1 MKLIPSSTARRS
13 TRIASARSRGSPQT
27 PLPVILMAPK
37 PSLWTERSP
46 PIRKSPESAAD
57 NLFVALFGAMPM
69 GFDCVFILSFIFLFL
84 SRNEPS
90 LHSMHGFGY
99 SKQPL
104 CRRKIAHAAKNKKT
118 DRKGKTD
125 SRQAKALES
134 LTRKAELWRILERR
148 PQFQPQNLTMM
159 SMSTRCSSRRRS
171 GNHTLLPCA
180 PQAVCAALSV
190 NAPDVFPSLHA
201 KNCGNPLLV

>member
-1 MKLIPSSTARRS
+1 
-13 TRIASARSRGSPQT
+13 
-27 PLPVILMAPK
+27 MAPK

-57 NLFVALFGAMPM
+57 NLFVALFGALFGALFDTMPM

-104 CRRKIAHAAKNKKT
+104 YRRKIAHAAKNKK
-118 DRKGKTD
+118 
-125 SRQAKALES
+125 
-134 LTRKAELWRILERR
+134 
-148 PQFQPQNLTMM
+148 N
-159 SMSTRCSSRRRS
+159 
-171 GNHTLLPCA
+171 
-180 PQAVCAALSV
+180 
-190 NAPDVFPSLHA
+190 
-201 KNCGNPLLV
+201 